1 MAGDPISDGL
11 RKVGLEVEPREAS
24 AVEQMVAS
32 GVGGIAGSAL
42 GAMAGLGW
50 IGRSVASLGGAVLGH
65 LVVTHRIKR
74 DERAAPLSPRAD
86 GIEPSEP
93 G

>member
-1 MAGDPISDGL
+1 MGDPITDGL
-11 RKVGLEVEPREAS
+11 NKAGIPVEPREAS

-42 GAMAGLGW
+42 AAMAGFGWLGKA
-50 IGRSVASLGGAVLGH
+50 VASLGGAVLGH
-65 LVVTHRIKR
+65 VVVTHRLKC
-74 DERAAPLSPRAD
+74 DDKASGSPRAD

-93 G
+93 R